1 MKNFVLKLVTGIWTF
16 LWNAL
21 FIFILITSVMN
32 LMNISV
38 DDNLA
43 QIICCAILFSLYVT
57 ITDIQIHNLNDNICH
72 LENKLNNL
80 DAKCNKINDGIDYL
94 IEADI
99 QDNEKKML
107 DKIKNV

>member
-32 LMNISV
+32 LLNISI

-43 QIICCAILFSLYVT
+43 QIICSAVLFSLYVT

-80 DAKCNKINDGIDYL
+80 DVKCDKINKGIDYL
-94 IEADI
+94 VEADI